1 MALFIL
7 VLRLLTGAM
16 FLQQHLIR
24 GVCTRHGP
32 NKKEGP
38 WNCQRQRVGTAVKV
52 TQLPLKGHYVCCSR
66 SAQFFCQHPP
76 ASDPWQTPRRAAT
89 NMAGT
94 KGHVLPRVLSRVVD
108 FAPHIMRWPAQS
120 PPVSINGGSKTPMWI
135 IAVYLREELELQSRW
150 CFKLFVGNWNL
161 SNKHHLCEVQ
171 HHSSCCRNPST
182 CKPVFFLKE
191 QKECYLTCVC

>member
-1 MALFIL
+1 MCPEEAHTHSWTTYHGTCNRSTSLLQPWPWKGFTSTLWDSHISAVTSSQMALFIL

-66 SAQFFCQHPP
+66 PAQFFCRHPP

-94 KGHVLPRVLSRVVD
+94 KGHVLPRVLRLILLPTS
-108 FAPHIMRWPAQS
+108 W
-120 PPVSINGGSKTPMWI
+120 GGL
-135 IAVYLREELELQSRW
+135 LRA
-150 CFKLFVGNWNL
+150 
-161 SNKHHLCEVQ
+161 HL
-171 HHSSCCRNPST
+171 
-182 CKPVFFLKE
+182 
-191 QKECYLTCVC
+191 